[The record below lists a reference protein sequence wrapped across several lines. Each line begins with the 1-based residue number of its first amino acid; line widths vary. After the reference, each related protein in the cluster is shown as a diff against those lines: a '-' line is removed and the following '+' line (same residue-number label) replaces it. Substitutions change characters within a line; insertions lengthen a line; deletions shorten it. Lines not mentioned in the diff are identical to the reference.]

1 MRGIKTWPHPPS
13 ESGGVLNNIVMSRL
27 YRAGSVAFV
36 SISGGMSNELNNTI
50 SRSSSAV
57 FEVLP
62 LVEKEILDVFFFF
75 GDHMF
80 PYHDALGAK
89 ILLFWARSVVRIEDV
104 ESDKITKPAKVCWH
118 MCMLFLLLRF
128 NLVLRALKFEVIW
141 KPLHLKTRTYM

>member
-1 MRGIKTWPHPPS
+1 MGGIKTWPHPPS

-62 LVEKEILDVFFFF
+62 LVEKEILD
-75 GDHMF
+75 
-80 PYHDALGAK
+80 DALGAK

-104 ESDKITKPAKVCWH
+104 ESGKITKPAKVCWH

-128 NLVLRALKFEVIW
+128 NLVVRTPKFEVIW
-141 KPLHLKTRTYM
+141 KPLHLKTRTNM